1 MKNVGFN
8 LQEASKEER
17 KVLKAGNIISEE
29 TEEEE
34 DTPLKQKLDDFG
46 EKLSYLIGAVCL
58 IVWIMN
64 YKNFFDEILGS
75 EIKG

>member
-34 DTPLKQKLDDFG
+34 DTHRETENIEKEEASEYASIRNIKMQKNMPKD
-46 EKLSYLIGAVCL
+46 
-58 IVWIMN
+58 
-64 YKNFFDEILGS
+64 DEI
-75 EIKG
+75 I

>member
-34 DTPLKQKLDDFG
+34 DTHRETENIEKEEASEYASIRNIKMQKKMPKD
-46 EKLSYLIGAVCL
+46 Y
-58 IVWIMN
+58 
-64 YKNFFDEILGS
+64 EI
-75 EIKG
+75 I

>member
-34 DTPLKQKLDDFG
+34 DTHRETENIEKEEASEYASIRNIKMQKKMPKD
-46 EKLSYLIGAVCL
+46 
-58 IVWIMN
+58 
-64 YKNFFDEILGS
+64 DEI
-75 EIKG
+75 I

>member
-34 DTPLKQKLDDFG
+34 DTHR
-46 EKLSYLIGAVCL
+46 ETENI
-58 IVWIMN
+58 
-64 YKNFFDEILGS
+64 
-75 EIKG
+75 

>member
-34 DTPLKQKLDDFG
+34 DTHRETENI
-46 EKLSYLIGAVCL
+46 EKEEA
-58 IVWIMN
+58 
-64 YKNFFDEILGS
+64 S
-75 EIKG
+75 EYASIRNIKM